1 MIDLYYWT
9 TPNGHKITIFL
20 EEAGLHFP
28 ARCVLAQFGGDP
40 CMRFVS
46 TEENLVLTLLSW
58 VFVSARKIPFPG
70 NGDGVRRELGPI
82 PELIG
87 RKAQH
92 PVLFRPFSGCF
103 RLTFCDRTLQ
113 MSDLD
118 DEEQCS
124 RNNGTM
130 FQGVD

>member
-28 ARCVLAQFGGDP
+28 ARCVLARFGGDP

-70 NGDGVRRELGPI
+70 NGDGVRRDLVHSGINRQKGPASGVVSTI
-82 PELIG
+82 Q
-87 RKAQH
+87 R
-92 PVLFRPFSGCF
+92 VLSADVLRSDFTNVRP
-103 RLTFCDRTLQ
+103 R
-113 MSDLD
+113 
-118 DEEQCS
+118 
-124 RNNGTM
+124 
-130 FQGVD
+130 